1 VTFSAGTTSFL
12 YHSDTGR
19 VRAFL
24 APGSRLDYTYDGPLL
39 KSTTWSGGSVGGT
52 VSRTFDSDFCVASE
66 TVGGQMVNYG
76 YDNDSLLRS

>member
-1 VTFSAGTTSFL
+1 
-12 YHSDTGR
+12 
-19 VRAFL
+19 
-24 APGSRLDYTYDGPLL
+24 
-39 KSTTWSGGSVGGT
+39 VGGT